1 MSKLAICCCLF
12 SSRTVKSSALRSL
25 TMFPFRS
32 RAVRLTTTSSVL
44 ERIVKPGLS
53 VGAAAVCP
61 TAVAV
66 MVQLKNVQLKNV
78 QLKNV
83 QLKNVQLKNVLLKNV
98 LLNRRA
104 RHRRRRVPAF
114 GGSTGL
120 ARCSLKVLFPLCRL
134 RSGTVR

>member
-83 QLKNVQLKNVLLKNV
+83 QLKNVQLKNVQ
-98 LLNRRA
+98 LNRRA